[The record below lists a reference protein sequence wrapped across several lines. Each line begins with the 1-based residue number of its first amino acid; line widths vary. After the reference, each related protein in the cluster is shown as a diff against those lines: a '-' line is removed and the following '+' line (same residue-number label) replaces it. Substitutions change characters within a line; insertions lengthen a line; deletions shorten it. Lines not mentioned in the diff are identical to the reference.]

1 MSTVES
7 VLQVNACLSDQIVP
21 SHHVIVID
29 QHSQQRLLRKLCMH
43 LKGSERRNRMRMMP
57 GLKKCNQNCVL
68 PPKDRIQLFRDVIIS
83 VFDFVL
89 AKPKNNVRVR
99 FPIRVG
105 RVQVRC
111 LQKENRMLH
120 LTSSCPNLIV

>member
-1 MSTVES
+1 MV
-7 VLQVNACLSDQIVP
+7 V
-21 SHHVIVID
+21 
-29 QHSQQRLLRKLCMH
+29 
-43 LKGSERRNRMRMMP
+43 
-57 GLKKCNQNCVL
+57 
-68 PPKDRIQLFRDVIIS
+68 PPKDRVQLFRDVIIS

-105 RVQVRC
+105 WVQVRS

-120 LTSSCPNLIV
+120 LFKTSTNIKRKDLK